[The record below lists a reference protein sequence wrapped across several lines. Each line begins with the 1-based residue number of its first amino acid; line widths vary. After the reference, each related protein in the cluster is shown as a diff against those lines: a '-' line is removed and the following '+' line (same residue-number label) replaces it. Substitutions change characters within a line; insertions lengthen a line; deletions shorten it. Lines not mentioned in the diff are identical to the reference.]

1 MPAPAARNVKI
12 LYFAW
17 MREKTG
23 CAQEELELPSEVATV
38 ADLVDWLRTRGPEY
52 AEAFARADVVRAAL
66 DRSHVKPSAPIG
78 EAREIA
84 FFPPVTGG

>member
-1 MPAPAARNVKI
+1 MSVKI

-23 CAQEELELPSEVATV
+23 RAEEIVDLPAGAATV
-38 ADLVDWLRTRGPEY
+38 ADVVAWLKARGPEY
-52 AEAFARADVVRAAL
+52 AEAFARPNVVRAAV
-66 DRSHVKPSAPIG
+66 DQKHVPLTATIVG
-78 EAREIA
+78 AREIA